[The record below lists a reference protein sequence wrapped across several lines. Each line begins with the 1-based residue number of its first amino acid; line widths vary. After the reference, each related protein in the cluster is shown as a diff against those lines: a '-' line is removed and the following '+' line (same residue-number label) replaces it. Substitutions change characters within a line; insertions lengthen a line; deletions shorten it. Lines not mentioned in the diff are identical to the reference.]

1 MLIRLLA
8 LTTLLLLA
16 LALPAV
22 AAPYAQSPGYA
33 PSDRDGRQDSRRHLR
48 QLRKDLGLTDEQT
61 RQIRAIISDRRNQL
75 ASLRERCHADRT
87 TMHAAFRRGDLGEE
101 ELRQTAHRQAD
112 CRVDGLL
119 QRRSAR
125 ERISTLLTPE
135 QHVRWEE
142 KRERFPGQGN
152 HRQWGRQNF

>member
-1 MLIRLLA
+1 MLTRMLA

-16 LALPAV
+16 MALPAV
-22 AAPYAQSPGYA
+22 AASYAQSPGYA
-33 PSDRDGRQDSRRHLR
+33 TPDRDGRQGSRRYLQ

-61 RQIRAIISDRRNQL
+61 RQIRAIVSDRRNQL
-75 ASLRERCHADRT
+75 APLRERCHADRT
-87 TMHAAFRRGDLGEE
+87 AMRAAMRRGDLNEE

-125 ERISTLLTPE
+125 ERISALLTPE
-135 QHVRWEE
+135 QRTRWEE
-142 KRERFPGQGN
+142 RRERFSGQGS
-152 HRQWGRQNF
+152 HRWGGRQNF